1 MTNKSKSKYGD
12 TDELL
17 NAARSDQPSASEPKA
32 RTRRPLP
39 AVQAMSG
46 ERKGPARF
54 TDELKEQIETLKQ
67 QLTDAQAKGGAGVV
81 LTMPVSGQKVE
92 FVQHSVDPELIDVS
106 PENER
111 LQEFLDPISLGDI
124 LPSIES
130 DGQQKP
136 GTLRPKPGG
145 RFELIEGSR
154 RLASVKL
161 VKKPFLALVGDV
173 PDADVRA
180 LSVIENKHKDVSAY
194 EKAQAYQRQLNAG
207 EFKNWSQLGIAK
219 GISTSH
225 ISRYKACVELD
236 EIFVRILRSPSDMP
250 LSYGETVQKLMRRDA
265 GSVLNE
271 AKMLLKERKQAKDV
285 ESVLDAEEVLKRLK
299 SSVRGKQVKPTQK
312 QPVRYVSQS
321 GKVAVKH
328 SLTSSGSTKLEL
340 IGVKDEQIED
350 LVNHIVKSL
359 KVERK

>member
-1 MTNKSKSKYGD
+1 MSKKSKYGD

-17 NAARSDQPSASEPKA
+17 NAARSDQKPLPEAKA

-54 TDELKEQIETLKQ
+54 TDELKEQIVSLKQ
-67 QLTDAQAKGGAGVV
+67 QLSDAEAKGGAAVV

-92 FVQHSVDPELIDVS
+92 FYQQEVNPELVDVS
-106 PENER
+106 AENER

-124 LPSIES
+124 LPSIEA

-136 GTLRPKPGG
+136 GTLRPKADG

-161 VKKPFLALVGDV
+161 VKKPFLALVGEV
-173 PDADVRA
+173 PDVDVRA

-194 EKAQAYQRQLNAG
+194 EKAQAYQRQLDAG

-265 GSVLNE
+265 GSVLIE
-271 AKMLLKERKQAKDV
+271 AKSLLKERRSANDV
-285 ESVLDAEEVLKRLK
+285 ESVLDAEEILKRLK
-299 SSVRGKQVKPTQK
+299 SSVRGKQFKPTKK
-312 QPVRYVSQS
+312 QPVRYESQS

-328 SLTSSGSTKLEL
+328 SITSSGTTKLEL
-340 IGVKDEQIED
+340 IGVKDEQVED
-350 LVNHIVKSL
+350 LVSHIVKSL
-359 KVERK
+359 KVEKK